1 MLRKIREHLSLADF
15 LLIIVVLIAIGV
27 SAATLGKK
35 EERLYVHIQ
44 KDGLSVGVFP
54 LDQNRMIR
62 IDEHNTV
69 EIKNGK
75 VGMNEADCPDK
86 RCVKQGFGDALPIV
100 CLPNRVVVEIRPL
113 QAPRRL
119 IVQ

>member
-1 MLRKIREHLSLADF
+1 MYRKLREHLSLADF
-15 LLIIVVLIAIGV
+15 ILILTVLLAIGISWATV
-27 SAATLGKK
+27 SKK
-35 EERLYVHIQ
+35 EERLYVYIQ
-44 KDGLSVGVFP
+44 KDELAVGVFP
-54 LDQNRMIR
+54 LDKDRVIR

-69 EIKNGK
+69 EIKDGK
-75 VGMNEADCPDK
+75 VGMTEADCPDK
-86 RCVKQGFGDALPIV
+86 RCVKQGFGDKLPIV